1 MDQASSTLCC
11 WRRGLF
17 IRGHFSFR
25 FVQWLMVGTL
35 PALRADPSPPPLPPA
50 PRAPGSGLRP
60 LLPAP
65 TQARL
70 SLSPSHRILG
80 GLVCSRLCH
89 PLYQK
94 GCRGTS
100 CPPKPRA
107 WMLEA
112 RWILSESQI
121 STRWRPKRPRHCSP
135 RPPHFLRILRF
146 LRMMLL
152 SSVDGK
158 QSLGVTLDAYCLSSR
173 PCWVT
178 PPGCCHHHFFPVLLL
193 FRTS

>member
-1 MDQASSTLCC
+1 MATRPVHQRAFFLSFRTVVDGGHLACPASRSLPAAPAPRPKGSWLWPEASSSCPHSGPSFTLSLPSHP
-11 WRRGLF
+11 WRSRL
-17 IRGHFSFR
+17 
-25 FVQWLMVGTL
+25 L
-35 PALRADPSPPPLPPA
+35 PPLPPPLSEGL
-50 PRAPGSGLRP
+50 PRD
-60 LLPAP
+60 
-65 TQARL
+65 QL
-70 SLSPSHRILG
+70 S
-80 GLVCSRLCH
+80 
-89 PLYQK
+89 
-94 GCRGTS
+94 
-100 CPPKPRA
+100 PKPRA

>member
-60 LLPAP
+60 LLPAL

-100 CPPKPRA
+100 CPPNHERGC
-107 WMLEA
+107 
-112 RWILSESQI
+112 
-121 STRWRPKRPRHCSP
+121 WRPAG
-135 RPPHFLRILRF
+135 
-146 LRMMLL
+146 
-152 SSVDGK
+152 SS
-158 QSLGVTLDAYCLSSR
+158 QSHKSQHGGIQNVPSTA
-173 PCWVT
+173 
-178 PPGCCHHHFFPVLLL
+178 PPGLHTSSGFFG
-193 FRTS
+193 FCE